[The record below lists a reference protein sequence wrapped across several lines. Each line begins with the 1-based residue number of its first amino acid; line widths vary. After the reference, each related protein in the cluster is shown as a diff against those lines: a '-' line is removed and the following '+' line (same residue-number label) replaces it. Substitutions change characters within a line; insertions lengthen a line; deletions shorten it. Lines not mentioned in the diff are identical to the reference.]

1 MSNYFAS
8 LPPTVLVCFQ
18 NYVQLYRV
26 RALLLLL
33 PLKLALH
40 GFLKYKFIVV
50 HVYMYVRS
58 VGLVRLRILFR
69 LDLIS
74 L

>member
-50 HVYMYVRS
+50 HVYVCS
-58 VGLVRLRILFR
+58 VGLVRLRIMFR
-69 LDLIS
+69 FDLIS